1 MTALHLVTADG
12 PAKAQ
17 GRRLIPALTFFWGA
31 LVAGFA
37 VIGDVPADESLKASS
52 NLADVPASEDL
63 QAFLPALDLNFETL
77 SITEGSLQPPAADS
91 SDQNRWA
98 ASVFRLELGEET
110 LAHLNRQNLDQ
121 LGLYLLQDIPAP
133 SGVSAAERQRQRWH
147 LLERQGRFDVL
158 KAELQVSLEGE
169 KDDLRLGLGLRLG
182 DLLLRT
188 GDPAQARTVFR
199 QLLSEGLPND
209 GIAQQLRQRIVLSYF
224 DEGRFSDA
232 AISAENL
239 ELEFAPD
246 QPSWHLLR
254 ALIALSMGRADE
266 AVFVLGDVV
275 SIEARLWRVF
285 AAWQGKTISSSAA
298 LRTLGQIKV
307 PADNT
312 EMAGARSAMI
322 ARIANLSEHAHVRA
336 RALEALVLNDVQ
348 LRPLL
353 QIDARTELLATYGA
367 IANIKMT
374 DEGLATEPSGA
385 VWDLL
390 LTGGSKDRLGQRA
403 LGVTLLLQGQDPKA
417 PVSGNSWLIRHLIE
431 VDAQGLISVFIGD
444 HGVLAKFEEIGVEAL
459 MLLVDEAL
467 RREDLPLAA
476 RLQSLVHA
484 PVPGIDPGA
493 WTVRTARIQVL
504 GGNAD
509 LGARQLGDWLSGL
522 DEIAPASLD
531 RVMQIMFD
539 LQFIG
544 EHQLA
549 LDLFQVSARLVR
561 TSGHR
566 RELFYWAAQ
575 SWVGLGEYAMGAAY
589 YLESARLSGEN
600 NAHWQNSALYQA
612 AKALESAKLYE
623 DAGNVY
629 RRLLGD
635 SPESKMQA
643 KLRYRLVQIER
654 RRNREQS
661 E

>member
-1 MTALHLVTADG
+1 MTALHWVTADA
-12 PAKAQ
+12 PLKAQ
-17 GRRLIPALTFFWGA
+17 GRCLIPALTFWCGA
-31 LVAGFA
+31 LVGGLA
-37 VIGDVPADESLKASS
+37 VIGDVSADESLKASS
-52 NLADVPASEDL
+52 NLADVPASEHL

-77 SITEGSLQPPAADS
+77 SITEGSPQPLAADS
-91 SDQNRWA
+91 GDQNRLA
-98 ASVFRLELGEET
+98 APVFHLELDEET

-121 LGLYLLQDIPAP
+121 LGLYLLQDIPFP
-133 SGVSAAERQRQRWH
+133 PGISSAERQRQRWQ
-147 LLERQGRFDVL
+147 LLERQGRLDVL
-158 KAELQVSLEGE
+158 KAELQESLESE
-169 KDDLRLGLGLRLG
+169 KGDLRLELGLRLG
-182 DLLLRT
+182 DLLLRN
-188 GDPAQARTVFR
+188 GDPAQARVVFR
-199 QLLSEGLPND
+199 KLLLEGLPDD
-209 GIAQQLRQRIVLSYF
+209 GITQQLRQRIVLSYF

-232 AISAENL
+232 AIAAENL
-239 ELEFAPD
+239 ALEFAPD

-254 ALIALSMGRADE
+254 ALIALSLGRADE
-266 AVFVLGDVV
+266 AVFVLRDVV
-275 SIEARLWRVF
+275 SIEGRLWRVF
-285 AAWQGKTISSSAA
+285 AAWQGKVISSSDA
-298 LRTLGQIKV
+298 LLALGQVRV

-312 EMAGARSAMI
+312 EMADARSAMI
-322 ARIANLSEHAHVRA
+322 AQIADLAEHARVRA
-336 RALEALVLNDVQ
+336 LALEALVLDDVQ
-348 LRPLL
+348 LTPLL

-367 IANIKMT
+367 IANIKMAH
-374 DEGLATEPSGA
+374 EGLVTEPSGA

-390 LTGGSKDRLGQRA
+390 LASGNEDRLGQRA
-403 LGVTLLLQGQDPKA
+403 LGVTLLLQGQKPEA
-417 PVSGNSWLIRHLIE
+417 PVSGDSWLIRHLIE
-431 VDAQGLISVFIGD
+431 VDAQGLINVFIGD
-444 HGVLAKFEEIGVEAL
+444 NGVLARFEDLGAEAL

-467 RREDLPLAA
+467 RREDLPLGA

-544 EHQLA
+544 AHQLA

-561 TSGHR
+561 TPGHR

-600 NAHWQNSALYQA
+600 DAHWHDSALYQA

-623 DAGNVY
+623 DAGKVY

-643 KLRYRLVQIER
+643 KLRYRLAQIER
-654 RRNREQS
+654 RRAREKP

>member
-12 PAKAQ
+12 PAKAH
-17 GRRLIPALTFFWGA
+17 GRRLISALTLCCGT
-31 LVAGFA
+31 LVGGFA

-77 SITEGSLQPPAADS
+77 SITEGSPQPLATDS
-91 SDQNRWA
+91 GDQNRLA
-98 ASVFRLELGEET
+98 ASVFRLELDEET

-133 SGVSAAERQRQRWH
+133 SGVSPAERQRQRWH

-169 KDDLRLGLGLRLG
+169 KGDLRLGLGLRLG
-182 DLLLRT
+182 DLLLRN
-188 GDPAQARTVFR
+188 GDPAQARAVFR

-209 GIAQQLRQRIVLSYF
+209 GITQQLRQRIVLSYF
-224 DEGRFSDA
+224 NEGRFSDA

-239 ELEFAPD
+239 ALEFAPD

-254 ALIALSMGRADE
+254 ALIALSLGRADE
-266 AVFVLGDVV
+266 AVFSLRDVV
-275 SIEARLWRVF
+275 SIEGRLWRVF
-285 AAWQGKTISSSAA
+285 AAWQGKAISSSAA
-298 LRTLGQIKV
+298 LLALGQVKV

-312 EMAGARSAMI
+312 EITGARSAMI
-322 ARIANLSEHAHVRA
+322 ARIADLGEHARVRA
-336 RALEALVLNDVQ
+336 LALEALVLNDVQ

-353 QIDARTELLATYGA
+353 QIDARTELLATYGV
-367 IANIKMT
+367 IANIKMA
-374 DEGLATEPSGA
+374 DEGLATESSGV

-390 LTGGSKDRLGQRA
+390 LTSGSKDRVGQRA

-417 PVSGNSWLIRHLIE
+417 PVSGDSWLIRHLIE

-444 HGVLAKFEEIGVEAL
+444 HGVLAKFEDVGVEAL

-467 RREDLPLAA
+467 HREDLPLAA

-561 TSGHR
+561 TPGHR

-612 AKALESAKLYE
+612 AKALESAKLYK

-629 RRLLGD
+629 RRLLGG
-635 SPESKMQA
+635 SPDSKMQA
-643 KLRYRLVQIER
+643 KLRYRLAQIER
-654 RRNREQS
+654 RRDRERS

>member
-12 PAKAQ
+12 PAKAH
-17 GRRLIPALTFFWGA
+17 GRRLIPALTLCCGT
-31 LVAGFA
+31 LVGGFA

-52 NLADVPASEDL
+52 NLADVPASGGL

-77 SITEGSLQPPAADS
+77 SITEGSLPPPTEDS
-91 SDQNRWA
+91 GDQNRLA

-133 SGVSAAERQRQRWH
+133 PGVSPAERQRQRWH

-158 KAELQVSLEGE
+158 KAELQASLEGE
-169 KDDLRLGLGLRLG
+169 KGDLRLGLGLRLG
-182 DLLLRT
+182 DLLLRI
-188 GDPAQARTVFR
+188 GDPAQARMVFR
-199 QLLSEGLPND
+199 QLLSEGFRND
-209 GIAQQLRQRIVLSYF
+209 GITQQLRQRIVLSYF

-239 ELEFAPD
+239 ALEFAPD

-254 ALIALSMGRADE
+254 ALIALSLGRADE
-266 AVFVLGDVV
+266 AVFVLRDVV
-275 SIEARLWRVF
+275 SIEGRLWRVF

-298 LRTLGQIKV
+298 LLALAQVKV

-322 ARIANLSEHAHVRA
+322 ARIADIGEHARVRA
-336 RALEALVLNDVQ
+336 VALEALVLNNVQ

-367 IANIKMT
+367 IANIKMA

-390 LTGGSKDRLGQRA
+390 LMSGRKDPLGQRA
-403 LGVTLLLQGQDPKA
+403 LGVTLLLQGEDPKA
-417 PVSGNSWLIRHLIE
+417 PVSGDSWLMRHLIE

-444 HGVLAKFEEIGVEAL
+444 HGVLAKFEDVGAEAL

-509 LGARQLGDWLSGL
+509 LGARQLGDWISGL

-561 TSGHR
+561 TPGHR

-575 SWVGLGEYAMGAAY
+575 SWVELGEYAMGAAY

-600 NAHWQNSALYQA
+600 NAHWQHSALYQA

-643 KLRYRLVQIER
+643 KLRYRLAQIER
-654 RRNREQS
+654 RRDRERS

>member
-12 PAKAQ
+12 PAKAY
-17 GRRLIPALTFFWGA
+17 GRRLIPALTLCCGT
-31 LVAGFA
+31 LVGGLA
-37 VIGDVPADESLKASS
+37 VTGDVPADESLKASS
-52 NLADVPASEDL
+52 NLADVPPSGGL
-63 QAFLPALDLNFETL
+63 QVFLPALDLNFETL
-77 SITEGSLQPPAADS
+77 SITEGSLPPPTADS
-91 SDQNRWA
+91 GDQNRLA
-98 ASVFRLELGEET
+98 ASVFRLELDEET

-133 SGVSAAERQRQRWH
+133 SGVSPAERQRQRWH
-147 LLERQGRFDVL
+147 LLERQGRLDVL

-169 KDDLRLGLGLRLG
+169 KGDLRLGLGLRLG

-209 GIAQQLRQRIVLSYF
+209 GITQQLRQRIVLSYF

-266 AVFVLGDVV
+266 AVSVLRNVA
-275 SIEARLWRVF
+275 SIEGRLWRVF

-298 LRTLGQIKV
+298 LLSLGQIKV

-322 ARIANLSEHAHVRA
+322 ARIADLGEHARVRA
-336 RALEALVLNDVQ
+336 HALEALVLNNVQ

-353 QIDARTELLATYGA
+353 HIDARTELLATYGV
-367 IANIKMT
+367 IANIKMA
-374 DEGLATEPSGA
+374 DEELATEPSGA

-390 LTGGSKDRLGQRA
+390 LTSGRKDRLGQRA

-417 PVSGNSWLIRHLIE
+417 PVSGDSWLIRHLIE

-476 RLQSLVHA
+476 RLQSLVPA
-484 PVPGIDPGA
+484 PAPGIDPGA

-575 SWVGLGEYAMGAAY
+575 SWVELGEYAMGAAY

-600 NAHWQNSALYQA
+600 NPHWQNSALYQA

-643 KLRYRLVQIER
+643 KLRYRLAQIER
-654 RRNREQS
+654 RRDRERS